1 MTSNEGSLADREPLL
16 ALTEIDRRIWEEEL
30 EDFVPKRVFDV
41 HTHVYRWDFNTDPA
55 RDLGPL
61 HDQIGMSY
69 PVSDWERL
77 NRCDNVLMSGRQVSR
92 LAFGFPFPTGCQ
104 FEAAN
109 RFVATEAAHDPQSA
123 ALMLVH
129 PQMTDE
135 ALEQQILEHNF
146 VGLKPYRFYATT
158 GDSVEC
164 RISDMLPESQIAVAD
179 RHGLIVMLHLPKRD
193 AIADPENLAEL
204 QEFTETYPNVKW
216 ILAHCARSYSAWPIE
231 RAAKVLGR
239 LPNTWY
245 DTSSVC
251 ESDAIE
257 ALLSVVGADRVMYGS
272 DDLPVGAM
280 RGKYIA
286 FGFAWAYLSPTNH
299 SMDLSHCA
307 SQMTFTR
314 YEQLRAMRR
323 ACQRLVLT
331 RRQIEDLFCNTAMR
345 LTAAVRRMRKH

>member
-1 MTSNEGSLADREPLL
+1 MTPDEGSLADREPLL
-16 ALTEIDRRIWEEEL
+16 TLTEIDRRIWEDEL
-30 EDFVPKRVFDV
+30 EDFVPKRIFDV
-41 HTHVYRWDFNTDPA
+41 HAHVYRWDFNTDPA
-55 RDLGPL
+55 RDRGPL
-61 HDQIGMSY
+61 HDQIGKSY

-77 NRCDNVLMSGRQVSR
+77 NRCDNALMPGCQVSR
-92 LAFGFPFPTGCQ
+92 LVFGFPFPAGCQ

-109 RFVATEAAHDPQSA
+109 RFVATEAANDSGSA
-123 ALMLVH
+123 ALMIVH

-135 ALEQQILEHNF
+135 TLEQQIHEHNF

-158 GDSVEC
+158 GDPVEC
-164 RISDMLPESQIAVAD
+164 RISEMFPKRQIAVAD

-204 QEFTETYPNVKW
+204 QEFNATYPNVKW

-231 RAAKVLGR
+231 RAAKVLR
-239 LPNTWY
+239 QLPNTWY

-257 ALLSVVGADRVMYGS
+257 ALLSVVDADRVMYGS

-280 RGKYIA
+280 RGKYIT

-299 SMDLSHCA
+299 CLDLSHCT

-323 ACQRLVLT
+323 ACRRLDLT
-331 RRQIEDLFCNTAMR
+331 RSQIEDLFGNTAMR
-345 LTAAVRRMRKH
+345 LVTSVQQMRM